1 MNRIFK
7 LCNFIVIIFI
17 VIFMN
22 NIVYGSF
29 ADYTD
34 EDAERDAQKMIEE
47 HNHNFDSKKSENN
60 YLSKLSVTG
69 GILSPNFDRQTL
81 DYSLKIENNINE
93 IDIVAVADDKQAKV
107 NGSGKIDIS
116 NTSECKVEVIAD
128 SGTVRTYN
136 IKIIKDGE
144 ANQNISIEDANE
156 SEDNEAE
163 FIEKTVGKMQ
173 HIESNNDKT
182 ENKHLLKIILITV
195 FIILCIVITIIFNR
209 SNKKSKH

>member
-1 MNRIFK
+1 
-7 LCNFIVIIFI
+7 
-17 VIFMN
+17 MN

-144 ANQNISIEDANE
+144 ANQNISIEDLIQEVAYQN
-156 SEDNEAE
+156 SRKNKYTDKQRRRFILDNYFKGNNSITKFPSKHKMEKALKNINYEMEKASQE
-163 FIEKTVGKMQ
+163 FSK
-173 HIESNNDKT
+173 
-182 ENKHLLKIILITV
+182 L
-195 FIILCIVITIIFNR
+195 FNYDE
-209 SNKKSKH
+209 KSK